1 MSKRTHSSVTV
12 DRRRFLSATAASTLA
27 LGGLSTTAAGQS
39 NDDKQVVI
47 KQDGKCISL
56 KPLSYEG
63 LPVKQLY
70 DYRTPDT
77 NPSSFKYAS
86 FGTRN
91 LQRKNTSIMFLYDGP
106 KGLSLVLVHGKLDST
121 GPGGAA
127 TFRITGLPAK
137 GKWVVKDDSY
147 DGSTNRDTFDHS
159 INRDFNGNKSGTS
172 VINWTWQEGRSDG
185 GVYRGLGDE
194 FKFKIHPAFNKKA
207 ALSQPVDGGSY
218 EGKVDKWEVL
228 SGSVNNPSRTELKMN
243 KPVTIQTGGCS
254 GSKSSTS
261 STTSTDPSDQNT
273 GGTSSPTSST
283 TTAAPSGES
292 KGFFQK
298 IWDGLGAAL
307 NAVLSFFG
315 NLF

>member
-12 DRRRFLSATAASTLA
+12 DRRQFLSATAASTLA

-39 NDDKQVVI
+39 NGDRQIVI

-63 LPVKQLY
+63 LPVEQLY

-106 KGLSLVLVHGKLDST
+106 KGLSLVLVHGKLDGT
-121 GPGGAA
+121 GAGGAV
-127 TFRITGLPAK
+127 TFRLTGLPAK
-137 GKWVVKDDSY
+137 GKWAVKDDSY

-159 INRDFNGNKSGTS
+159 INRDFNGEKSATS
-172 VINWTWQEGRSDG
+172 VVNWAYQEGRSDG
-185 GVYRGLGDE
+185 GVYRGLGEE
-194 FKFKIHPAFNKKA
+194 FKFKIHPSFNKKA

-218 EGKVDKWEVL
+218 EGQVDKWEVL

-254 GSKSSTS
+254 GSKSSAS
-261 STTSTDPSDQNT
+261 STTSSDPGDDT
-273 GGTSSPTSST
+273 GTTSSSPSST
-283 TTAAPSGES
+283 TTTSAPSSGS